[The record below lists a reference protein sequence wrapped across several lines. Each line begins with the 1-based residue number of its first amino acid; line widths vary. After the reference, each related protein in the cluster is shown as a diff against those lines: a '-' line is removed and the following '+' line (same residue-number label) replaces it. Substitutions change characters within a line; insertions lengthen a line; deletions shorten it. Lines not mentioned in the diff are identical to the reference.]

1 MKLIQSVFAAFLTT
15 MLICIIVLV
24 AENIILSFMSQGV
37 GLPSGLNIFFLVLL
51 GSPIF
56 FLILSVVFYMNMDR
70 FKDYLS

>member
-24 AENIILSFMSQGV
+24 GENILLSFMSQGV

>member
-24 AENIILSFMSQGV
+24 GENILLSFMSQGA